1 MYNYLYNIIL
11 EKSLRI
17 IILNLFIRILMCAVL
32 LDTIEVFKTK
42 ILTWTPKSQLCFANT
57 YHYCCNNKI
66 KYETIEIAMINCNNR
81 Y

>member
-1 MYNYLYNIIL
+1 
-11 EKSLRI
+11 
-17 IILNLFIRILMCAVL
+17 MCAVL